1 MCYFFLIFFKYR
13 QNEFAI
19 RRIVWIFQRLNSFE
33 FLIQDELRRK
43 HFNAVQKLRVSKLPD
58 SSEDKARLEQE
69 ILSNGSGK
77 KLERGKFIDR
87 IKSRILELTN
97 LRKRYDLRSALK
109 WRERVEQTRV
119 KVKIVSFFRIRNL
132 FE

>member
-119 KVKIVSFFRIRNL
+119 KVKSFFFRIRNL